1 MRALQAAHRSPSALR
16 YANAAAALH
25 VSTPE
30 AERDRVGPADV
41 ARLLASEARARG
53 GDDTTGP
60 RGGRHAM
67 VAKEGRV
74 AAVTQASGPWLT
86 VVGSTMIDQIAY
98 AARMPERGETVIGER
113 FAQGFGGKGANQAV
127 MARLMGAEVAMVN
140 AVGDDSYG
148 EQTLAN
154 FARYGI
160 DTTHVRRVP
169 GSSGVAPI
177 WVEPDGSNRIIV
189 VPGANDGLLPEHG
202 AAAVRAQA
210 RVDAVIAQFEIGQ
223 AVTTAAF
230 RAARERGATT
240 ILNPAPGRG
249 HRDDLAAVTDWIIPN
264 ETEFAIIARAAGL
277 PDDAADAGAL
287 ARHGRGPRGP
297 AARDPRRAR
306 RRARRHGRRGDDHP
320 CPGVE
325 AVDTT
330 GAGDAFVGAF
340 AFGLASGWAEHDAV
354 RLGCAIAAESVLRPG
369 TQASFPDA
377 ARCAVI
383 IAERAAAR

>member
-1 MRALQAAHRSPSALR
+1 M
-16 YANAAAALH
+16 
-25 VSTPE
+25 
-30 AERDRVGPADV
+30 
-41 ARLLASEARARG
+41 
-53 GDDTTGP
+53 
-60 RGGRHAM
+60 
-67 VAKEGRV
+67 
-74 AAVTQASGPWLT
+74 AVLKQGSGPWLT

-154 FARYGI
+154 FAGYGI
-160 DTTHVRRVP
+160 DTTHMRRVP

-202 AAAVRAQA
+202 ATAVRAQA

-230 RAARERGATT
+230 AAARERGATT
-240 ILNPAPGRG
+240 ILNPAPGAAVS
-249 HRDDLAAVTDWIIPN
+249 DDLAAVTDWIIPN

-287 ARHGRGPRGP
+287 ARMAAGLGARLLVTLGERG
-297 AARDPRRAR
+297 AALVGTD
-306 RRARRHGRRGDDHP
+306 GGVTIDP
-320 CPGVE
+320 CPGRGGRGHHGCGRCVRGRLRLR
-325 AVDTT
+325 ASLGLGRAGRRPAGLRHRRRVRAA
-330 GAGDAFVGAF
+330 AGDAGLVPRRCSLRGHHRGAR
-340 AFGLASGWAEHDAV
+340 GGPLRAV
-354 RLGCAIAAESVLRPG
+354 A
-369 TQASFPDA
+369 
-377 ARCAVI
+377 
-383 IAERAAAR
+383 